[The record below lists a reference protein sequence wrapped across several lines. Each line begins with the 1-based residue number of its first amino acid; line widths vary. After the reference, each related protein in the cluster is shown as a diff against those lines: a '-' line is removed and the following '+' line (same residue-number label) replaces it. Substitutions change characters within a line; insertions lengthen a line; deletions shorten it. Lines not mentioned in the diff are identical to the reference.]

1 MSKVFDAYAE
11 YYDLLYSDKDYAGEV
26 NYIHGLIERF
36 APRAKSILELGS
48 GTGKH
53 AALLAAKGYSVH
65 GVERSD
71 TMLAQA
77 LALASKDD
85 RLSFSSG
92 DLRKVRVGKRFDV
105 VMSLFHVISYQ
116 TSNQDLK
123 AAFATV
129 KEHLNPGGLLIFD
142 CWYGPAVLTE
152 RPAVRVK
159 RVSNDEIDVTR
170 LVEPVLHPNEN
181 RVEVNYQVFIRNKK
195 TDQVQEVRET
205 HQMRYLFTPEIDML
219 LELAGCK
226 VIAAQEWMTGI
237 KPGCGTWGACFV
249 GQPI

>member
-1 MSKVFDAYAE
+1 MNKVFDAYAE
-11 YYDLLYSDKDYAGEV
+11 YYDLLYSDKDYAGEA
-26 NYIHGLIERF
+26 NYIHELIQQF
-36 APRAKSILELGS
+36 APKAKSILELGS

-53 AALLAAKGYSVH
+53 ALLLAEKGYTVH

-77 LALASKDD
+77 AALAAKDS
-85 RLSFSSG
+85 RLTFTSG
-92 DLRKVRVGKRFDV
+92 DLREARVGKRFDV

-116 TSNQDLK
+116 ASNHDLK

-129 KEHLNPGGLLIFD
+129 KEHLNPGGIVIFD

-159 RVSNDEIDVTR
+159 RVSNDVIDVTR
-170 LVEPVLHPNEN
+170 LVEPVLYPNEN

-205 HQMRYLFTPEIDML
+205 HQMRYLFTPEIEL
-219 LELAGCK
+219 LMAQAGCK
-226 VIAAQEWMTGI
+226 VIAAQEWMTG
-237 KPGCGTWGACFV
+237 KTPGCGTWGICFV
-249 GQPI
+249 GRSV